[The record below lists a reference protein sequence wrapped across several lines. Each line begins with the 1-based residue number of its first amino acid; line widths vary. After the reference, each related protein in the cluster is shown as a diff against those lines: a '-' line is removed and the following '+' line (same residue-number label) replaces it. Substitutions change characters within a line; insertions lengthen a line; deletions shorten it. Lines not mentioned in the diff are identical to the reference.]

1 MTCNYEG
8 SMYQIS
14 MKAERK
20 KEQWIMME
28 NDQTEKCDAGHELE
42 FM

>member
-1 MTCNYEG
+1 
-8 SMYQIS
+8 MYQIS

-20 KEQWIMME
+20 KEQWIKVE
-28 NDQTEKCDAGHELE
+28 NDHKEKCEAGHELE